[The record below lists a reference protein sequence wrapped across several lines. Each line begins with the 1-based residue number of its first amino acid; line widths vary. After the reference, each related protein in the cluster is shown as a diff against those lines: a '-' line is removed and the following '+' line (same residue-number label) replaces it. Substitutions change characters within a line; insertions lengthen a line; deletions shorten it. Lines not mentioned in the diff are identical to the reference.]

1 MTVTLP
7 EPLDGYFA
15 ASNAHD
21 ADRLA
26 GFFADDACVRDE
38 KRAIEGRDAIRN
50 WADGTAEKYQHRTDV
65 LTAEQ
70 KDDRCIVTARVTG
83 RFPGSPIELRY
94 RFRLEDRQITE
105 LEIG

>member
-1 MTVTLP
+1 MMVTLP

-26 GFFADDACVRDE
+26 GFFAADACVRDE
-38 KRAIEGRDAIRN
+38 KRAIAGRDAIRN
-50 WADGTAEKYQHRTDV
+50 WADGNAQQYQHRTDV

-70 KDDRCIVTARVTG
+70 VGDRCLVTARVTG
-83 RFPGSPIELRY
+83 RFPGSPIELHY
-94 RFRLEDRQITE
+94 RFRLEDRKIAE

>member
-1 MTVTLP
+1 MTVILP
-7 EPLDGYFA
+7 EPLEGYFS

-26 GFFADDACVRDE
+26 GFFADGARVHDE
-38 KRAIEGRDAIRN
+38 KHAFEGRKAIRD
-50 WADGTAEKYQHRTDV
+50 WADGTAEKYRHRTDV
-65 LTAEQ
+65 LTAQ
-70 KDDRCIVTARVTG
+70 QAGDRCIVTARVTG

-94 RFRLEDRQITE
+94 RFRLEDRKIKE